1 MALVRKSLIGSI
13 IVILMKILTDSK
25 TLGKT
30 IKTFLSDK
38 IVSKEK
44 LTLIEYDEIVEKSCK
59 I

>member
-13 IVILMKILTDSK
+13 IVILMKKLTDSK